1 MIIWGPIL
9 IVASNNM
16 IRHQRGFTLIEALIT
31 FVILSIG
38 LLGIVS
44 LLGLAKTSQHQ
55 AIQRTRAV
63 GLADAMVERIRIN
76 PAGLAIYIGSNPL
89 GGNNGGT
96 ATISDEPT
104 PDCRDTVCTP
114 VELAEH
120 DLWAWEQALLGA
132 MATVTEG
139 TDTLNTAGIIEA
151 RGCVRFIAAPGM
163 ARTGLLNVAIQWRG
177 LLESTDAVQG
187 GEFTCGGAGAS
198 EDDYR
203 RQVVVNTVVI
213 DETEL

>member
-1 MIIWGPIL
+1 
-9 IVASNNM
+9 VASTSR
-16 IRHQRGFTLIEALIT
+16 IQQQCGFAMIEALIT

-44 LLGLAKTSQHQ
+44 LLGLSKTSQHQ

-63 GLADAMVERIRIN
+63 GLADAIVERIRIN
-76 PAGLAIYIGSNPL
+76 PAGLAVYVGSNPL

-96 ATISDEPT
+96 ATIIGEPS
-104 PDCRDTVCTP
+104 PDCRDTACTP
-114 VELAEH
+114 TGLANH

-139 TDTLNTAGIIEA
+139 ADTVNTAGLIDA
-151 RGCVRFIAAPGM
+151 RGCVGFTAAPGM

-187 GEFTCGGAGAS
+187 GEFTCGGAGAG
-198 EDDYR
+198 EDSFR
-203 RQVVVNTVVI
+203 RQVVVNTFVI
-213 DETEL
+213 DETEF